1 MRILALASLILCLL
15 PRASWAQTVPPE
27 ASIAWGAATA
37 PRVKAVTS
45 ATPHPSV
52 ARIIVPNRDGMA
64 FGSGTL
70 VDLREK
76 HGLVLTNWHVVDG
89 ASDEITV
96 RFPDGFVTGAR
107 VLKVDKVWDL
117 AALAIWRPN
126 CQPVKLAK
134 IPPQPDDWLAIAGYG
149 SGTYRFISGRCTQYF
164 APKTNYPLE
173 LVELSVAARQGDS
186 GGPIFNQQGELAGV
200 LFGASYGTTMG
211 SYCGRVKQFLAGV
224 LPPDG
229 ADDKTLIAARPTT
242 TPPNVGQATGLTDA
256 TKDRGN
262 PFSQAS
268 GLTYAPGLVN
278 APTAPSGSL
287 PALQPL
293 NANRVS
299 QPEASPFH
307 SDTPR
312 QTPARFGAAVG
323 TPSAPAGFSAPVATS
338 ATPAAAREP
347 PPTSDEISIS
357 WEQIAG
363 KTPLEQGKTI
373 LAAIGGLTMLV
384 FAMRWMRT

>member
-1 MRILALASLILCLL
+1 MRNLALASLILCLL
-15 PRASWAQTVPPE
+15 PRANWAQTVPPA
-27 ASIAWGAATA
+27 ASIAWGAASA
-37 PRVKAVTS
+37 PRANAVTNSVTS

-126 CQPVKLAK
+126 CQPVAVAK
-134 IPPQPDDWLAIAGYG
+134 HPPRPGEWLAIAGYG

-164 APKTNYPLE
+164 APQTNYPLE

-211 SYCGRVKQFLAGV
+211 SYCGRVKQFLATV

-229 ADDKTLIAARPTT
+229 ADDKTLIASRSVA
-242 TPPNVGQATGLTDA
+242 TPPSPANAATPQSPVGQATG
-256 TKDRGN
+256 
-262 PFSQAS
+262 P
-268 GLTYAPGLVN
+268 TYASPVVQR
-278 APTAPSGSL
+278 ASTAPAASPPTMQSL
-287 PALQPL
+287 A
-293 NANRVS
+293 ANRAS
-299 QPEASPFH
+299 QPEISPFL
-307 SDTPR
+307 SDAPR
-312 QTPARFGAAVG
+312 QTPIRFGAAVG
-323 TPSAPAGFSAPVATS
+323 PTSGPAAFSTPA
-338 ATPAAAREP
+338 ATPAAAKEP
-347 PPTSDEISIS
+347 PSTSDDLT

-363 KTPLEQGKTI
+363 KTPFEQGKTI

-384 FAMRWMRT
+384 FALRWSRA